1 MGMIPLAQAILWLTM
16 PVAIVIWGLSVR
28 QFLTRIPLAP
38 LRPMLAI
45 HLAPAMLFASVAA
58 LTGQGMLAHGM
69 MAFATV
75 ILLGLLARLRW
86 LTQTGFSPMW
96 GTFTFP
102 PVAYAG
108 AGLILGGAWAVTGG
122 IALMAALGVVPTI
135 AYRVLKLWPAGTLA
149 ARTNA
154 AEA

>member
-1 MGMIPLAQAILWLTM
+1 
-16 PVAIVIWGLSVR
+16 
-28 QFLTRIPLAP
+28 
-38 LRPMLAI
+38 
-45 HLAPAMLFASVAA
+45 
-58 LTGQGMLAHGM
+58 
-69 MAFATV
+69 
-75 ILLGLLARLRW
+75 
-86 LTQTGFSPMW
+86 MW